1 MSILNEN
8 IINFIKKNNL
18 NRQLLVGNFGI
29 EKENLRVKFDG
40 ELSLTPHPIE
50 FGEKIKNPYI
60 KTDFSESQVEVITP
74 TLSNIEETYNFLKD
88 LNNIV
93 SLELKDELLW
103 PQSSP
108 SRLMEDS
115 KIPLADFGPTGTAEK
130 EYRET
135 LSEKYGRKNQLI
147 SGIHYNFSFSDKL
160 IDKLY
165 EEFGKDLSYKEF
177 KDNIYLKVTKKLLK
191 YRWLNIYL
199 TGASPVVHSSH
210 DERCISEMETED
222 GESYFLKD
230 SLSFRNGKFGY
241 KNKKKYIISYDS
253 VQEYVQSIEDLVESK
268 ELSDPRE
275 LYSSIRLRAKDNNDL
290 LNSLKNDG
298 ITYLEIRHI
307 DLNPF
312 EKEGISLETLYL
324 THMFV
329 IYSLLSIEEDY
340 DEDQQIVAY
349 RNHELAVDSGLKEH
363 LEIYETL
370 DKKVLMSDAG
380 ERVLEDIRGVVELI
394 DMDKDF
400 LNHIIDDA
408 IEKVKDPKKT
418 LAYKVL
424 DATKDNNYLDFH
436 INKAKQFLEES
447 KKEEYKMFSYEDL
460 ELSTQILLRASIK
473 RGVKFDLID
482 RSDNFVLLD
491 NGEKKEYVKQGT
503 KTSVDTYS
511 SVMVMENKV
520 VTKEILDRAGIR
532 IPKGRDYVDVN
543 EAKEDYSYFNGKRIV
558 VKPKST
564 NFGIGITIFKN
575 EFSKESYERA
585 VAIAFENDNS
595 IIIEEFLN
603 GDEYRFLVMG
613 DKIEG
618 ILNRVPANVSGDGV
632 HSIRELVEEKNKH
645 PLRGENY
652 AKPLEKIKLGESEKM
667 FLESQQKDFDYVP
680 NNGETIFLREN
691 SNVSTGGDSIDY
703 TDIIRDEYKKI
714 AIECTK
720 IVGAK
725 ICGVDMMI
733 EDINAAPTDDNYGII
748 ELNFNP
754 AIHIHSYPYKGKNRK
769 IGDKILDILGM

>member
-1 MSILNEN
+1 MSALNKD
-8 IINFIKKNNL
+8 IINFIDKNNL
-18 NRQLLVGNFGI
+18 NRQLLIGSFGI
-29 EKENLRVKFDG
+29 EKENLRVKPDG

-50 FGEKIKNPYI
+50 FGEKIKNPFI
-60 KTDFSESQVEVITP
+60 KTDFSESQVEMITP
-74 TLSNIEETYNFLKD
+74 TLNSIDEAYNFLKD
-88 LNNIV
+88 MNNIV
-93 SLELKDELLW
+93 SLELKDEFLW

-108 SRLMEDS
+108 SRLVKD
-115 KIPLADFGPTGTAEK
+115 KDIPLADFGPKGAKER

-160 IDKLY
+160 IDKLFK
-165 EEFGKDLSYKEF
+165 EFGEGMSHKQF
-177 KDNIYLKVTKKLLK
+177 KDKIYLKITKNLLK
-191 YRWLNIYL
+191 YRWLSIYL

-210 DERCISEMETED
+210 DSKCIDEMETTD

-230 SLSFRNGKFGY
+230 SISFRNGKFGY
-241 KNKKKYIISYDS
+241 KNKKKYIISYNS
-253 VQEYVQSIEDLVESK
+253 AQSYVESIESLVK
-268 ELSDPRE
+268 NGELSDPRE
-275 LYSSIRLRAKDNNDL
+275 LYSSIRLRAKDNDNL
-290 LNSLKNDG
+290 LDSLKKDG
-298 ITYLEIRHI
+298 IHYLEIRHI

-324 THMFV
+324 TQLFI
-329 IYSLLSIEEDY
+329 IYSLLST
-340 DEDQQIVAY
+340 DEDFGEDEQLIAY
-349 RNHELAVDSGLKEH
+349 KNHELAVDSGLREG

-370 DKKVLMSDAG
+370 DKKVPLSVLG
-380 ERVLEDIRGVVELI
+380 VEVLEDIRNVVDLI
-394 DMDKDF
+394 DTDKEF
-400 LNHIIDDA
+400 LNKIIDSA

-418 LAYKVL
+418 IAYKVL
-424 DATKDNNYLDFH
+424 DCTRDNNYIDFH
-436 INKAKQFLEES
+436 LKRAKEYLKES
-447 KKEEYKMFSYEDL
+447 KAEEYKLFSYEDL
-460 ELSTQILLRASIK
+460 ELSTQILLRAAIK
-473 RGVKFDLID
+473 RGVKFELLD
-482 RSDNFVLLD
+482 RSDNFVLLEND
-491 NGEKKEYVKQGT
+491 EKKEYVKQGT

-520 VTKEILDRAGIR
+520 VTKEILDREGIR
-532 IPKGRDYVDVN
+532 IPKGRDYIYVN
-543 EAKEDYSYFNGKRIV
+543 EAKEDYEHFKGKKIV

-603 GDEYRFLVMG
+603 GQEYRFLVMG

-618 ILNRVPANVSGDGV
+618 ILNRVPANVLGDGI
-632 HSIRELVEEKNKH
+632 HTIRELVEEKNKH

-652 AKPLEKIKLGESEKM
+652 AKPLEKIKLCESEKM
-667 FLESQQKDFDYVP
+667 FLESQGKDFDYKP
-680 NNGETIFLREN
+680 KDGEIVYLREN
-691 SNVSTGGDSIDY
+691 SNVSTGGDSIDF
-703 TDIIRDEYKKI
+703 TDVIREEYKSI

-733 EDINAAPTDDNYGII
+733 EDINQAPNESNYGII

-754 AIHIHSYPYKGKNRK
+754 AIHIHSYPYKGTNRK